1 MKRKILNLGEHV
13 LFKEGVGVPQQ
24 NGPTHE
30 GRDVLAPVQEGCG
43 ELNHIGM
50 ALEDI
55 RLPRFC
61 RDMDGTT
68 DLFKA
73 AFSTRWAALDH
84 FTKRVSISVEGPLPS
99 LFIDRDEM
107 DP

>member
-1 MKRKILNLGEHV
+1 MKRKILNPGEHV

-24 NGPTHE
+24 NRPAHE
-30 GRDVLAPVQEGCG
+30 GRDVLPSIQEGCR
-43 ELNHIGM
+43 EFNQIGM

-61 RDMDGTT
+61 RDLDGTT

-84 FTKRVSISVEGPLPS
+84 FAERVSISVEGPLPS
-99 LFIDRDEM
+99 LLIDGDEM
-107 DP
+107 